1 MTSLQPDP
9 PVTVLPD
16 VLVGSS
22 EDSHPHKHTALVMR
36 NVSIRGHRTSIRLEP
51 EIWDRLAEICRREY
65 CTPHDVC
72 SYVAGHKSS
81 HGSLASSL
89 RVFILDYFRLA
100 ATEDGHRHA
109 GHGQGLFLAEQ
120 EERKQMRKSRVDP
133 LDGQVLDGL
142 NQNPQRARPEPEPV

>member
-1 MTSLQPDP
+1 
-9 PVTVLPD
+9 
-16 VLVGSS
+16 
-22 EDSHPHKHTALVMR
+22 MR
-36 NVSIRGHRTSIRLEP
+36 NVSVRGHRTSIRLEP

-72 SYVAGHKSS
+72 SYVAGHKPR
-81 HGSLASSL
+81 GSLASSI

-120 EERKQMRKSRVDP
+120 EERKQMRKHKAETSDSLA
-133 LDGQVLDGL
+133 LDGWRT
-142 NQNPQRARPEPEPV
+142 PPRARSGIGTE